1 MMNQFRTRQDVKAI
15 EAEMPWADRDIGR
28 TMHEFLSRAAKS
40 HGPRPAVTFQLT
52 AGAKDRAQTLTWDG
66 LLDHVT
72 QAANLLRA
80 LGVGPQDVVAY
91 VLPNALETVVTLLAG
106 AVAGIV
112 CPINPLLDPVH
123 IAALLRETKAKVVV
137 TLKPFPRT
145 DLAQKVAQAVAEA
158 PGVATVLEVD
168 LAPYLPFPKSLI
180 AGAMRPKTTARH
192 TAKVMGF
199 AAAVARQS
207 KILTFADPPADR
219 VAAYFH
225 TGGTTGLP
233 KVTQHRVS
241 GTVYNGWLG
250 HRLLFRETD
259 VILCP
264 LPLFHVFA
272 AYPVMMSMI
281 ASGGHAVFP
290 TPQGYRGE
298 GVFDA
303 LWQLV
308 ERYKATYLIGVPT
321 ALSALMQ
328 RPVNAKID
336 TLRGTFSGSS
346 PLPTDLFNRYE
357 RATGVQVIEGY
368 GLTECTCLV
377 SVNPPEGVKKTG
389 SVGLAFPYTSVRIL
403 ARDDNGVREC
413 AVDEVG
419 EICISS
425 PGVLPGGTY
434 VEAARNDDLFDDGHY
449 LRTGDLGR
457 MDADGY
463 LFITGRAKDLIIRGG
478 HNLDPA
484 VIEEALMTHPAV
496 AFAGAIGQ
504 PDAHSGEVPCA
515 YVELVAGATVTLESL
530 LVHCHQQIPERAAIP
545 KYVEVLPSLPK
556 TAVGKILKPELRK
569 RAIAR
574 VLDAALKEAGV
585 AARVAAVV
593 EDRTRGLVA
602 QVQGGDGGERARVT
616 QCLSVFVI
624 PWDWIS

>member
-1 MMNQFRTRQDVKAI
+1 MSEFRTREDVAAI
-15 EAEMPWADRDIGR
+15 EAEMPWEARDVGR
-28 TMHEFLSRAAKS
+28 TMYDFLSRAARA
-40 HGPRPAVTFQLT
+40 HGGRPAVTFQLT
-52 AGAKDRAQTLTWDG
+52 SGAKDRAQTLTWG
-66 LLDHVT
+66 AMLDRVAQT
-72 QAANLLRA
+72 ANLLRS

-112 CPINPLLDPVH
+112 CPINPLLDAAQ

-145 DLAQKVAQAVAEA
+145 DLAQKVAEA
-158 PGVATVLEVD
+158 LGDAPLVTTLLEVD

-180 AGAMRPKTTARH
+180 AAAMRPKTRVRH
-192 TAKVMGF
+192 SAKVMGF
-199 AAAVARQS
+199 TAAVARQP
-207 KILTFADPPADR
+207 KTLTFPDPPADR

-233 KVTQHRVS
+233 KVTQHRIS
-241 GTVYNGWLG
+241 GMIYNGWLG

-298 GVFDA
+298 GVFDR

-308 ERYKATYLIGVPT
+308 ERYGATYLIGVPT

-377 SVNPPEGVKKTG
+377 SVNPPDGVKKAG
-389 SVGLAFPYTSVRIL
+389 SVGLAFPYTRVRIL
-403 ARDDNGVREC
+403 SHDDGGPRDC
-413 AVDEVG
+413 AVEEVG

-425 PGVLPGGTY
+425 PGVLPNSTY
-434 VEAARNDDLFDDGHY
+434 VEEGRNAGLFAHDAY

-463 LFITGRAKDLIIRGG
+463 VFITGRAKDLIIRGG

-484 VIEEALMTHPAV
+484 LIEEALMTHPAV

-504 PDAHSGEVPCA
+504 PDAHAGELPCA
-515 YVELVAGATVTLESL
+515 YVELVAGATVSPEV
-530 LVHCHQQIPERAAIP
+530 LVDHCHAHIPERAAIP
-545 KYVEVLPSLPK
+545 KHVEVLPTLPK

-574 VLDAALKEAGV
+574 VLDTALHDAGLQ
-585 AARVAAVV
+585 ARVAEVI
-593 EDRTRGLVA
+593 EDRKRGLVA
-602 QVQGGDGGERARVT
+602 QVHGDVVAEGAAVGA
-616 QCLSVFVI
+616 CLGAFAVA
-624 PWDWIS
+624 WDWVA

>member
-1 MMNQFRTRQDVKAI
+1 MIEFRTRQDVAAI
-15 EAEMPWADRDIGR
+15 EAEMPWADRDIGS
-28 TMHEFLSRAAKS
+28 TMYEFLSRASKV

-52 AGAKDRAQTLTWDG
+52 SGAKDRAQTLTWDG
-66 LLDHVT
+66 LLDRVT

-80 LGVGPQDVVAY
+80 LGIGPQDVVAY

-112 CPINPLLDPVH
+112 CPINPLLDPAQ

-145 DLAQKVAQAVAEA
+145 DLAQKVAQAVAEV
-158 PGVATVLEVD
+158 PGVTTVLEVD
-168 LAPYLPFPKSLI
+168 LARYLPFPKSLI
-180 AGAMRPKTTARH
+180 VGAMRPKTTVRH
-192 TAKVMGF
+192 SAKVMGF
-199 AAAVARQS
+199 SAAVAHQPKTLS
-207 KILTFADPPADR
+207 FADPPTDR

-241 GTVYNGWLG
+241 GMVYNGWLG

-346 PLPTDLFNRYE
+346 PLPIDLFNRYE

-377 SVNPPEGVKKTG
+377 SVNPPDGVKKTG
-389 SVGLAFPYTSVRIL
+389 SVGLAFPYTRVRIM
-403 ARDDNGVREC
+403 ARDGSGAREC

-434 VEAARNDDLFDDGHY
+434 VEAARNDDLFDEGHY

-457 MDADGY
+457 MDAQCY

-484 VIEEALMTHPAV
+484 LIEEALMTHPAV

-504 PDAHSGEVPCA
+504 PDAHSGELPCA
-515 YVELVAGATVTLESL
+515 YVELVAGSTVTPESL
-530 LVHCHQQIPERAAIP
+530 LAHCHQHIPERAAIP
-545 KYVEVLPSLPK
+545 KHVEILPSLPK
-556 TAVGKILKPELRK
+556 TAVGKILKPDLRK

-574 VLDAALKEAGV
+574 VFDAALVEAGV
-585 AARVAAVV
+585 QAWVVSVV
-593 EDRTRGLVA
+593 EDRQRGLVA
-602 QVQGGDGGERARVT
+602 QVKGAGGDERERVA
-616 QCLSVFVI
+616 QCLAVFVI

>member
-180 AGAMRPKTTARH
+180 AGAMRPTTTARH

-241 GTVYNGWLG
+241 GMVYNGWLG

-574 VLDAALKEAGV
+574 VLDAALTEAGV

>member
-241 GTVYNGWLG
+241 GMVYNGWLG

-377 SVNPPEGVKKTG
+377 SVNPPEGLKKTG

-602 QVQGGDGGERARVT
+602 QVQSRDGGERARVT

>member
-180 AGAMRPKTTARH
+180 AGAMRPTTTARH

-199 AAAVARQS
+199 AAAVAQQS

-241 GTVYNGWLG
+241 GMVYNGWLG

-530 LVHCHQQIPERAAIP
+530 LVHCHQQIPERASIP

-574 VLDAALKEAGV
+574 VLDAALTEAGL

>member
-180 AGAMRPKTTARH
+180 AGAMRPTTTARH

-241 GTVYNGWLG
+241 GMVYNGWLG

-377 SVNPPEGVKKTG
+377 SVNPPEGLKKTG

-602 QVQGGDGGERARVT
+602 QVQSRDGGERARVT

>member
-1 MMNQFRTRQDVKAI
+1 MMNQFRTRQDVNAI

-241 GTVYNGWLG
+241 GMVYNGWLG

-574 VLDAALKEAGV
+574 VLDTALTEAGV

>member
-241 GTVYNGWLG
+241 GMVYNGWLG

-545 KYVEVLPSLPK
+545 KHVEVLPSLPK

-574 VLDAALKEAGV
+574 VLDAALTEAGV

>member
-192 TAKVMGF
+192 TANVMGF

-241 GTVYNGWLG
+241 GMVYNGWLG

-389 SVGLAFPYTSVRIL
+389 SVGLTFPYTSVRIL
-403 ARDDNGVREC
+403 ARDDDGVREC

-530 LVHCHQQIPERAAIP
+530 LVHCHQHIPERAAIP

-574 VLDAALKEAGV
+574 VLDAAMTEAGV

-602 QVQGGDGGERARVT
+602 QVQSRDGGERARVT

>member
-180 AGAMRPKTTARH
+180 AGAMRPTTTARH

-241 GTVYNGWLG
+241 GMVYNGWLG

-377 SVNPPEGVKKTG
+377 SVNPPEGLKKTG

-574 VLDAALKEAGV
+574 VLDAALTEAGV

-602 QVQGGDGGERARVT
+602 QVQSRDGGERARVT
-616 QCLSVFVI
+616 QCLAVFVI

>member
-180 AGAMRPKTTARH
+180 AGAMRPTTTARH

-241 GTVYNGWLG
+241 GMVYNGWLG

-321 ALSALMQ
+321 ALSALLQ

-377 SVNPPEGVKKTG
+377 SVNPPEGLKKTG

-574 VLDAALKEAGV
+574 VLDAALTEAGV

>member
-52 AGAKDRAQTLTWDG
+52 AGAKDRAQTLTWEG

-241 GTVYNGWLG
+241 GMVYNGWLG

-574 VLDAALKEAGV
+574 VLDAALTEAGV

>member
-180 AGAMRPKTTARH
+180 AGAMRPTTTARH

-241 GTVYNGWLG
+241 GMVYNGWLG

-574 VLDAALKEAGV
+574 VLDAALTEAGL

>member
-180 AGAMRPKTTARH
+180 SGAMRPKTTARH

-241 GTVYNGWLG
+241 GMVYNGWLG

-434 VEAARNDDLFDDGHY
+434 VAAARNDDLFDDGHY

-574 VLDAALKEAGV
+574 VLDAALTEAGV

>member
-241 GTVYNGWLG
+241 GMVYNGWLG

-377 SVNPPEGVKKTG
+377 SVNPPEGLKKTG

-574 VLDAALKEAGV
+574 VLDAALTEAGV

>member
-28 TMHEFLSRAAKS
+28 TMHEFLSRAATS

-158 PGVATVLEVD
+158 PEVATVLEVD

-241 GTVYNGWLG
+241 GMVYNGWLG

-574 VLDAALKEAGV
+574 VLDAALTEAGV

>member
-180 AGAMRPKTTARH
+180 AGAMRPTTTARH

-241 GTVYNGWLG
+241 GMVYNGWLG

-504 PDAHSGEVPCA
+504 PDAHAGELPCA

-574 VLDAALKEAGV
+574 VLDAALTEAGL

-593 EDRTRGLVA
+593 EDRARGLVA
-602 QVQGGDGGERARVT
+602 QVQSRDGGERARVT
-616 QCLSVFVI
+616 QCLAVFVI

>member
-1 MMNQFRTRQDVKAI
+1 MMNQFLTRQDVKAI

-28 TMHEFLSRAAKS
+28 TMHEFLSRAATS

-158 PGVATVLEVD
+158 PGVSTVLEVD

-180 AGAMRPKTTARH
+180 AGAMRPTTTARH

-241 GTVYNGWLG
+241 GMVYNGWLG

-504 PDAHSGEVPCA
+504 PDAHAGELPCA
-515 YVELVAGATVTLESL
+515 YVELVAGATVTAESL

-574 VLDAALKEAGV
+574 VLDAALTKAGV

-616 QCLSVFVI
+616 QCLAVFVI

>member
-1 MMNQFRTRQDVKAI
+1 MIEFRTRQDVAAI
-15 EAEMPWADRDIGR
+15 EAEMPWADRDIGS
-28 TMHEFLSRAAKS
+28 TMYEFLSRASKV

-52 AGAKDRAQTLTWDG
+52 SGAKDRAQTLTWDG
-66 LLDHVT
+66 LLDRVT

-112 CPINPLLDPVH
+112 CPINPLLDPAQ

-137 TLKPFPRT
+137 TLKAFPRT
-145 DLAQKVAQAVAEA
+145 DLAQKVAQAVAEV
-158 PGVATVLEVD
+158 PGVTTVLEVD
-168 LAPYLPFPKSLI
+168 LARYLPFPKSLI
-180 AGAMRPKTTARH
+180 VGAMRPKTTVRH
-192 TAKVMGF
+192 SAKVMGF
-199 AAAVARQS
+199 SAAVAHQPKTLS
-207 KILTFADPPADR
+207 FADPPTDR

-241 GTVYNGWLG
+241 GMVYNGWLG

-346 PLPTDLFNRYE
+346 PLPIDLFNRYE

-377 SVNPPEGVKKTG
+377 SVNPPDGVKKTG
-389 SVGLAFPYTSVRIL
+389 SVGLAFPYTRVRIM
-403 ARDDNGVREC
+403 ARDGSGAREC

-434 VEAARNDDLFDDGHY
+434 VEAARNDDLFDEGHY

-457 MDADGY
+457 MDAQGY

-484 VIEEALMTHPAV
+484 LIEEALMTHPAV

-504 PDAHSGEVPCA
+504 PDAHSGELPCA
-515 YVELVAGATVTLESL
+515 YVELVAGSTVTPESL
-530 LVHCHQQIPERAAIP
+530 LAHCHQHIPERAAIP
-545 KYVEVLPSLPK
+545 KHVEILPSLPK
-556 TAVGKILKPELRK
+556 TAVGKILKPDLRK

-574 VLDAALKEAGV
+574 VFDAALVEAGV
-585 AARVAAVV
+585 QAWVVSVV
-593 EDRTRGLVA
+593 EDRQRGLVA
-602 QVQGGDGGERARVT
+602 QVKGAGGDERERVA
-616 QCLSVFVI
+616 QCLAVFVI

>member
-241 GTVYNGWLG
+241 GMVYNGWLG

-377 SVNPPEGVKKTG
+377 SVNPPEGLKKTG

-574 VLDAALKEAGV
+574 VLDAALTEAGL

-602 QVQGGDGGERARVT
+602 QVQSGDGGERARVT

>member
-28 TMHEFLSRAAKS
+28 TMHEFLSRAATS

-199 AAAVARQS
+199 AAAVAQQS

-241 GTVYNGWLG
+241 GMVYNGWLG

-545 KYVEVLPSLPK
+545 KHVEVLPSLPK

-574 VLDAALKEAGV
+574 VLDAALTEAGV

>member
-180 AGAMRPKTTARH
+180 AGAMRPTTTARH

-241 GTVYNGWLG
+241 GMVYNGWLG

-377 SVNPPEGVKKTG
+377 SVNPPEGLKKTG

-574 VLDAALKEAGV
+574 VLDAALTEAGV

-593 EDRTRGLVA
+593 EDRARGLVA
-602 QVQGGDGGERARVT
+602 QVQGVDGGERARVT

>member
-192 TAKVMGF
+192 NAKVMGF

-241 GTVYNGWLG
+241 GMVYNGWLG

-434 VEAARNDDLFDDGHY
+434 VEAARNDDLFDDAHY

-484 VIEEALMTHPAV
+484 LIEEALMTHPAV

-574 VLDAALKEAGV
+574 VLDAALTEAGV

>member
-180 AGAMRPKTTARH
+180 AGAMRPTTTARH

-241 GTVYNGWLG
+241 GMVYNGWLG

-602 QVQGGDGGERARVT
+602 QVQSRDGGERARVT

>member
-241 GTVYNGWLG
+241 GMVYNGWLG

-434 VEAARNDDLFDDGHY
+434 VAAARNDDLFDDGHY

-574 VLDAALKEAGV
+574 VLDAALTEAGV

>member
-241 GTVYNGWLG
+241 GMVYNGWLG

-574 VLDAALKEAGV
+574 VLDAALTEAGV

-616 QCLSVFVI
+616 QCLAVFVI

>member
-1 MMNQFRTRQDVKAI
+1 MIEFRTRQNVAAI

-28 TMHEFLSRAAKS
+28 TMHEFLSRASKA

-52 AGAKDRAQTLTWDG
+52 SGAKDPAQTLTWYG
-66 LLDHVT
+66 LSDRVT

-112 CPINPLLDPVH
+112 CPINPLLDPAQ

-145 DLAQKVAQAVAEA
+145 DLAQRVAQAVAEV
-158 PGVATVLEVD
+158 PGVTTVLEVD

-180 AGAMRPKTTARH
+180 VGAMRPKTTVRH
-192 TAKVMGF
+192 SAKVMNF
-199 AAAVARQS
+199 AAAVARQP
-207 KILTFADPPADR
+207 KTLTFADPPVDR

-241 GTVYNGWLG
+241 GMVYNGWLG

-308 ERYKATYLIGVPT
+308 ERYGATYLIGVPT

-328 RPVNAKID
+328 RPVNAKIG

-377 SVNPPEGVKKTG
+377 SVNPPDGVKKAG

-403 ARDDNGVREC
+403 ARDDNGVRAC

-434 VEAARNDDLFDDGHY
+434 VEEARNEGLFDEGFY

-457 MDADGY
+457 MDAEGY

-484 VIEEALMTHPAV
+484 LIEEALMTHPAV

-504 PDAHSGEVPCA
+504 PDAHLGELPCA
-515 YVELVAGATVTLESL
+515 YVELVAGATVTAESL
-530 LVHCHQQIPERAAIP
+530 LAHCHQHIPERAAIP
-545 KYVEVLPSLPK
+545 KHVEVLPSLPK

-574 VLDAALKEAGV
+574 VFDAALTEAGV
-585 AARVAAVV
+585 TARVAAVV

-616 QCLSVFVI
+616 QCLAVFVI

>member
-1 MMNQFRTRQDVKAI
+1 
-15 EAEMPWADRDIGR
+15 
-28 TMHEFLSRAAKS
+28 
-40 HGPRPAVTFQLT
+40 
-52 AGAKDRAQTLTWDG
+52 
-66 LLDHVT
+66 
-72 QAANLLRA
+72 
-80 LGVGPQDVVAY
+80 
-91 VLPNALETVVTLLAG
+91 
-106 AVAGIV
+106 
-112 CPINPLLDPVH
+112 
-123 IAALLRETKAKVVV
+123 
-137 TLKPFPRT
+137 
-145 DLAQKVAQAVAEA
+145 
-158 PGVATVLEVD
+158 
-168 LAPYLPFPKSLI
+168 
-180 AGAMRPKTTARH
+180 
-192 TAKVMGF
+192 
-199 AAAVARQS
+199 
-207 KILTFADPPADR
+207 
-219 VAAYFH
+219 
-225 TGGTTGLP
+225 
-233 KVTQHRVS
+233 
-241 GTVYNGWLG
+241 
-250 HRLLFRETD
+250 
-259 VILCP
+259 
-264 LPLFHVFA
+264 
-272 AYPVMMSMI
+272 
-281 ASGGHAVFP
+281 
-290 TPQGYRGE
+290 
-298 GVFDA
+298 
-303 LWQLV
+303 
-308 ERYKATYLIGVPT
+308 
-321 ALSALMQ
+321 
-328 RPVNAKID
+328 
-336 TLRGTFSGSS
+336 
-346 PLPTDLFNRYE
+346 
-357 RATGVQVIEGY
+357 
-368 GLTECTCLV
+368 V

-389 SVGLAFPYTSVRIL
+389 SVGLTFPYTSVRIL

-530 LVHCHQQIPERAAIP
+530 LVHCHQHIPERAAIP

-574 VLDAALKEAGV
+574 VLDAAMTEAGV

-602 QVQGGDGGERARVT
+602 QVQGSDGGERARVT
-616 QCLSVFVI
+616 QCLAVFVI

>member
-180 AGAMRPKTTARH
+180 AGAMRPTTTARH

-233 KVTQHRVS
+233 KVTQHSVS
-241 GTVYNGWLG
+241 GMVYNGWLG

-545 KYVEVLPSLPK
+545 KHVEVLPSLPK

-574 VLDAALKEAGV
+574 VLDAALTEAGV

>member
-1 MMNQFRTRQDVKAI
+1 MMNQFLTRQDVKAI

-28 TMHEFLSRAAKS
+28 TMHEFLSRAATS

-207 KILTFADPPADR
+207 KTLTFADPPADR

-241 GTVYNGWLG
+241 GMVYNGWLG

-504 PDAHSGEVPCA
+504 PDAHAGELPCA
-515 YVELVAGATVTLESL
+515 YVELVAGATVTAESL

-574 VLDAALKEAGV
+574 VLDAALTKAGV

-616 QCLSVFVI
+616 QCLAVFVI

>member
-241 GTVYNGWLG
+241 GMVYNGWLG

-434 VEAARNDDLFDDGHY
+434 VAAARNDDLFDDGHY

-574 VLDAALKEAGV
+574 VLDAALTEAGV

-616 QCLSVFVI
+616 QCLAVFVI

>member
-180 AGAMRPKTTARH
+180 AGAMRPTTTARH

-241 GTVYNGWLG
+241 GMVYNGWLG

-484 VIEEALMTHPAV
+484 LIEEALMTHPAV

-574 VLDAALKEAGV
+574 VLDAALTEAGL

>member
-180 AGAMRPKTTARH
+180 AGAMRPTTTARH

-241 GTVYNGWLG
+241 GMVYNGWLG

-574 VLDAALKEAGV
+574 VLDAALTEAGV

-602 QVQGGDGGERARVT
+602 QVQSRDGGERARVT
-616 QCLSVFVI
+616 QCLAVFVI

>member
-241 GTVYNGWLG
+241 GMVYNGWLG

-574 VLDAALKEAGV
+574 VLDAALTEAGV